1 MIIGVNL
8 DIDQSSGAYWCKFK
22 KELSLF
28 RERSEKERSNM
39 QKSKVRKHVTVGML
53 SSIAYLLMMLDF
65 PFPGLPTFL
74 QIDFS
79 DIPALIAAIVFG
91 PSAGLMV
98 EALKNILHYLIQG
111 NATGVPV
118 GELSNFI
125 AGSLFILPSAYM
137 FRRYK
142 SLKGLFI
149 GLGIGTLV
157 MTIIMSIL
165 NYYVIMPAYTLFLN
179 MPAMTAEAT
188 KQLVVLSIIPF
199 NLIKGLIVTLLLVAI
214 MSKMKTW
221 LSNQIIINYKQV

>member
-1 MIIGVNL
+1 
-8 DIDQSSGAYWCKFK
+8 
-22 KELSLF
+22 
-28 RERSEKERSNM
+28 M
-39 QKSKVRKHVTVGML
+39 QKNKVRKHVTVGML

-65 PFPGLPTFL
+65 PFPGFPNFL

-98 EALKNILHYLIQG
+98 EGLKNILYYLIQG
-111 NATGVPV
+111 NATGVPI

-142 SLKGLFI
+142 SLKGLLI
-149 GLGIGTLV
+149 GLGIGTLI
-157 MTIIMSIL
+157 MTVIMSIL

-179 MPAMTAEAT
+179 MPAMSSEAT
-188 KQLVVLSIIPF
+188 RQLVVAAIMPF
-199 NLIKGLIVTLLLVAI
+199 NLIKGLIVTMLLVAI